1 MKQAKWLAGL
11 LAGAMIFSFTA
22 CGNSSNGSTITQSS
36 ASSEALSTTSAEA
49 DTAASTVDSTLDQ
62 DEILAQLTE
71 LAEQENAIFE
81 SHQELWNKV
90 FMAMDKDVA
99 GTTADY
105 CEFLLSTI
113 DTIQDNLSDAEAE
126 TLKAD
131 VELLRPLEEQ
141 RAPLLTQY
149 TPAEE
154 SLEQSISVS
163 AFPSFT
169 GKDLDGNDVDSSI
182 FSQNAVT
189 LVSLWF
195 STCKPCVEEL
205 STLNQLNEDLKAKD
219 GAVIGINTDTL
230 DGNEDAIAVAKSIL
244 SEKGATYQN
253 IYFPADSDAGNMLS
267 QIFSFPTILLVDRN
281 GNIIGNPI
289 VGGVTSD
296 EVMKEVNS
304 RIDIIL
310 AADQGA

>member
-1 MKQAKWLAGL
+1 MKQAKWLTGL

-22 CGNSSNGSTITQSS
+22 CGNSSNGSTTAQSS
-36 ASSEALSTTSAEA
+36 TATAATTPTGTNTTASTTDSA
-49 DTAASTVDSTLDQ
+49 LNQ
-62 DEILAQLTE
+62 DEILTQLTE

-99 GTTADY
+99 GTTTDY

-113 DTIQDNLSDAEAE
+113 GTIQDDLSDAEVE

-141 RAPLLTQY
+141 RAPLLAQY
-149 TPAEE
+149 TPTEE
-154 SLEQSISVS
+154 SLEQSITVS

-205 STLNQLNEDLKAKD
+205 STLNQLNEDLKVKG

-230 DGNEDAIAVAKSIL
+230 DGNEDAIAEANRIL

-253 IYFPADSDAGNMLS
+253 IYFPTDSDAGNMLS
-267 QIFSFPTILLVDRN
+267 QIFSFPTTLLVDRN
-281 GNIIGNPI
+281 GNIIGDPI

-296 EVMKEVNS
+296 EVMDEVNS
-304 RIDIIL
+304 RIDEIL